1 MSDCGIEALAV
12 FMLRLTDEFANA
24 GKLQES
30 KTAKDAVAN
39 DLDLVRTRDPAKCKS
54 ITETIGKQGR
64 QSMLTYSV
72 EPLDIVV
79 DVGGVYSPE
88 KHRYDHHQRG
98 FTEVFGAGGFDKTK
112 LSSAGLVY
120 KCVSVPT

>member
-1 MSDCGIEALAV
+1 M
-12 FMLRLTDEFANA
+12 
-24 GKLQES
+24 
-30 KTAKDAVAN
+30 
-39 DLDLVRTRDPAKCKS
+39 
-54 ITETIGKQGR
+54 
-64 QSMLTYSV
+64 

-98 FTEVFGAGGFDKTK
+98 FTEVFGSGGYDKIK

-120 KCVSVPT
+120 KSVVRFPLTAPNVLDRALLYRADET